1 LAVLHEWRDHELLTR
16 GLGIFGLA
24 SLGAAVEAPDAV
36 RELAAAREDARSRKD
51 FAEADRIREEI
62 EGLGW
67 EVRDDA
73 GGFRLVPR

>member
-1 LAVLHEWRDHELLTR
+1 M
-16 GLGIFGLA
+16 
-24 SLGAAVEAPDAV
+24 EAPDAV